1 MQPKSVQGLSAGIT
15 TSSAEFVLVVD
26 LVGAV
31 TGDTGGGHISLLHAV
46 ESDARGV
53 VLGADLSVAGVRGV
67 VVERG
72 DLGEVL
78 AVRLAVVLDSLYR
91 C

>member
-15 TSSAEFVLVVD
+15 TSSAELVLVVD

-46 ESDARGV
+46 EGDARGV

>member
-15 TSSAEFVLVVD
+15 TSSAELVLVVD

-46 ESDARGV
+46 EGDARGV
-53 VLGADLSVAGVRGV
+53 VLGADLSIAGVRGV